1 MKIGI
6 TTITN
11 YKENGFV
18 HNYGNIL
25 QNYALQTFLKNNN
38 FNAETIYYKS
48 FVPEYTKSMQKTKK
62 NDNIIQLLDDIVRVI
77 NRKIQRKKLY
87 DLRKKRK
94 DKFTE
99 FINNYIAQSK
109 NTYTHNS
116 DLTKLNKKYDF
127 FITGSDQVWNP
138 YYEGANP
145 FYYLGFAEKNKR
157 IAYAPS
163 FGVDHIPESIEKE
176 MNEWI
181 DNFDSISIR
190 EKVGQKILKQKF
202 KRESQLVCDPVFLL
216 EKKEWEKIIPTKNK
230 YENDYFAIYLLGKK
244 TVETKRK
251 IKKIEKITGLK
262 GIDIYTADSPKS
274 KFLGPIEFLECIKNS
289 KFLITDSFHGTA
301 FSIIFNTP
309 FVIVDRNEKNKT
321 KKYKMNNRI
330 DNLISLLNAKN
341 RNIDYLLNNIEEIT
355 TSYNI
360 ETSKN
365 FENLI
370 NDSKK
375 YLLDRLK

>member
-11 YKENGFV
+11 YKEDGFV

-25 QNYALQTFLKNNN
+25 QNYALQSFLKNNN

-48 FVPEYTKSMQKTKK
+48 FVPEYTKTMQKATKK
-62 NDNIIQLLDDIVRVI
+62 NNNIIQILDDIVRI
-77 NRKIQRKKLY
+77 LNRKIKRKKLSE
-87 DLRKKRK
+87 LKEKRK
-94 DKFTE
+94 DKFTK
-99 FINNYIAQSK
+99 FISNYIVQSK
-109 NTYTHNS
+109 NTYTHKS
-116 DLTKLNKKYDF
+116 DFTKLNKKYDF

-138 YYEGANP
+138 YYEGSNP

-163 FGVDHIPESIEKE
+163 FGIDHIPEIIENE
-176 MNEWI
+176 MKEWI
-181 DNFDSISIR
+181 NNFDFISIR

-216 EKKEWEKIIPTKNK
+216 DKKEWEKIIPKKSDIKN
-230 YENDYFAIYLLGKK
+230 EYFSIYLLGKK
-244 TVETKRK
+244 TVETKRQ

-262 GIDIYTADSPKS
+262 GIDIYTADNPKS

-309 FVIVDRNEKNKT
+309 FIIVDRNKN

-355 TSYNI
+355 TNYNI
-360 ETSKN
+360 ESSKS
-365 FENLI
+365 FQDLI
-370 NDSKK
+370 KDSKK
-375 YLLDRLK
+375 YLLEKLK